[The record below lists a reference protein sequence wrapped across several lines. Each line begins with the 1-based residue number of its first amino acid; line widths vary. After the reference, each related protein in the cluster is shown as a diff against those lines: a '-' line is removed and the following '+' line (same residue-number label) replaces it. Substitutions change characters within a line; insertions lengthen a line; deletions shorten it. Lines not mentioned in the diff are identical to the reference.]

1 MTKRSHPGVYHLVL
15 SLGREVT
22 LRVGKLGRFT
32 FPAGY
37 YSISCITVTPVM
49 QEMAHRRHAKHS
61 ARRSRRPPVASCCIT
76 LKQETLYVY
85 TGSARGGLE
94 ARIARRRRREKRMRW
109 HIDYLLR
116 EARIIE
122 VAAIPAPR
130 RSAGARRESTASL
143 ALP

>member
-1 MTKRSHPGVYHLVL
+1 VL

-61 ARRSRRPPVASCCIT
+61 VASCCIT

-85 TGSARGGLE
+85 TGSARAGLE

-116 EARIIE
+116 EARIVE